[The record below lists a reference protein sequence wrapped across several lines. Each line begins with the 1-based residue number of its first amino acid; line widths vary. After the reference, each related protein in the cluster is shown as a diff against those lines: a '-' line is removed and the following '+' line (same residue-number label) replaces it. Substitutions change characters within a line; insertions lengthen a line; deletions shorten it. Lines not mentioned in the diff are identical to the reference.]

1 MVLCRIP
8 AMPLMDK
15 QRREIDTRRP
25 NYAVFRRRRQIGLLI
40 LVLLA
45 ALIAVGLGA
54 YLFSGTSEEVSE
66 APSEAPPEQAET
78 PPVEEEAS
86 KDKDAEKKAAEEK
99 AAREEEEK
107 RATAVPDDPTLYL
120 TVPRLG
126 IYGHT
131 VRNDESEYALDLGAI
146 KLPETGF
153 PWQKED
159 TNTYIAC
166 HRLGWPNNESFQ
178 QCLNLPAMQVGD
190 EMFLSDTLGRV
201 YQYRV
206 IENYQI
212 TPEDTWIKRP
222 IEGKDVVSLQTCI
235 ETIGDVWNTVG
246 PNWTAR
252 YIVQAERV
260 N

>member
-1 MVLCRIP
+1 MY
-8 AMPLMDK
+8 MPLMDK

-25 NYAVFRRRRQIGLLI
+25 NYAVFKRRRRIGLLI
-40 LVLLA
+40 LVILA
-45 ALIAVGLGA
+45 ALVVGSLGA
-54 YLFSGTSEEVSE
+54 YLFSSTTEETSQ
-66 APSEAPPEQAET
+66 APPEQVDETAVEQTPEET
-78 PPVEEEAS
+78 PEEQ
-86 KDKDAEKKAAEEK
+86 AAKEQ
-99 AAREEEEK
+99 AAKEQAAKEEEERK
-107 RATAVPDDPTLYL
+107 AAVVPDDPTLFL

-126 IYGHT
+126 LYGHT
-131 VRNDESEYALDLGAI
+131 VRNDDSEYALDLGAI
-146 KLPETGF
+146 KLPDTGF

-166 HRLGWPNNESFQ
+166 HRLGWPGNESYH
-178 QCLNLPAMQVGD
+178 QCLNLPAVQVGD
-190 EMFLSDTLGRV
+190 EITLSDTLARV

-206 IENYQI
+206 FQ
-212 TPEDTWIKRP
+212 TLQVMPEETWVKKP
-222 IEGKDVVSLQTCI
+222 VTGKDVVSLQSCV